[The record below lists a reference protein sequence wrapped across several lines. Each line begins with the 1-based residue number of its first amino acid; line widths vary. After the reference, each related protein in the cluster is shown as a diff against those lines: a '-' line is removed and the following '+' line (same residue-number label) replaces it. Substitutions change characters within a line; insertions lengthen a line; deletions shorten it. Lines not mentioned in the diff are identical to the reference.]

1 MTVYFIGAGPGDPD
15 LITVKGQRL
24 ISQCPVCIYAGSLV
38 PEDVI
43 ATAPDSALV
52 IDSASLHLEEIMGI
66 ISKAHGE
73 GKDVARVHSGDPSI
87 YGAIAEQIE
96 RLKGLEIP
104 YQIIPGVPAFA
115 AAAAAFGQ
123 ELTIPKISQTL
134 ILTRTSMKSTDM
146 PQDEDL
152 AILGASKATL
162 IIHLSVRNSLAIQRK
177 LIPHY
182 GENCPVIIV
191 YRVGWPD
198 QKIIRTDLNS
208 LRDEIRAYKLTR
220 TVLIFVGKSLD
231 PKVIEESA
239 LYDKDHSHILRFKK
253 RPKTDHSS

>member
-15 LITVKGQRL
+15 LITVKGQKL

-43 ATAPDSALV
+43 TSAPEDALV
-52 IDSASLHLEEIMGI
+52 MDSASMNLEEIMEI
-66 ISKAHGE
+66 ITKAHNE
-73 GKDVARVHSGDPSI
+73 GKDIARVHSGDPSI

-96 RLKGLEIP
+96 RLKNLDIPFEIV
-104 YQIIPGVPAFA
+104 PGVPAFA

-146 PQDEDL
+146 PEDEDL
-152 AILGASKATL
+152 AILGASQATL

-177 LIPHY
+177 LIPLY
-182 GENCPVIIV
+182 GEDCPVIIA
-191 YRVGWPD
+191 YRIGWAD
-198 QKIIRTDLNS
+198 QQIIRTNLQS

-231 PKVIEESA
+231 PKIIEESA
-239 LYDKDHSHILRFKK
+239 LYDKNHSHILRFKK
-253 RPKTDHSS
+253 RTSQGQS

>member
-15 LITVKGQRL
+15 LITVKGQKL
-24 ISQCPVCIYAGSLV
+24 IAQCPVCIYAGSLV

-43 ATAPDSALV
+43 TSAPEDALV
-52 IDSASLHLEEIMGI
+52 MDSASMNLEEIMEI
-66 ISKAHGE
+66 ITKAHNE
-73 GKDVARVHSGDPSI
+73 GKDIARVHSGDPSI

-96 RLKGLEIP
+96 RLKNLDIPFEIV
-104 YQIIPGVPAFA
+104 PGVPAFA

-134 ILTRTSMKSTDM
+134 SLTRTSMKSTDM
-146 PQDEDL
+146 PEDEDL

-182 GENCPVIIV
+182 GEDCPVIIA
-191 YRVGWPD
+191 YRIGWTD
-198 QKIIRTDLNS
+198 QQIIRTNLQS
-208 LRDEIRAYKLTR
+208 LRDEIRAYKFTR

-231 PKVIEESA
+231 PKIIEESA
-239 LYDKDHSHILRFKK
+239 LYDKNHSHILRFKK
-253 RPKTDHSS
+253 RTPQDQS

>member
-1 MTVYFIGAGPGDPD
+1 MTVYFIGAGPGAPD
-15 LITVKGQRL
+15 LITVKGQRI
-24 ISQCPVCIYAGSLV
+24 ISHSPVCIYAGSLV

-43 ATAPDSALV
+43 ASAPDNALV
-52 IDSASLHLEEIMGI
+52 IDSAPLHLDEIMDI
-66 ISKAHGE
+66 ITMAHHE

-96 RLKGLEIP
+96 RLKEFDIP
-104 YQIIPGVPAFA
+104 YQIVPGVPAFA

-146 PQDEDL
+146 PEEEDL
-152 AILGASKATL
+152 AILGTSKATL

-182 GENCPVIIV
+182 GENCPVIIA

-208 LRDEIRAYKLTR
+208 LRYEIRASKLTR
-220 TVLIFVGKSLD
+220 TVLIFVGNSLN
-231 PKVIEESA
+231 PKIIEESA
-239 LYDKDHSHILRFKK
+239 LYDKNHTHILRYKK
-253 RPKTDHSS
+253 PSQTNHS

>member
-15 LITVKGQRL
+15 LITVKGHKL

-43 ATAPDSALV
+43 TSAPEDAL
-52 IDSASLHLEEIMGI
+52 IMDSASMNLEEIMEI
-66 ISKAHGE
+66 ITKAHNE
-73 GKDVARVHSGDPSI
+73 GKDIARVHSGDPSI

-96 RLKGLEIP
+96 RLKNLDIPFEIV
-104 YQIIPGVPAFA
+104 PGVPAFA

-146 PQDEDL
+146 PEEEDL

-177 LIPHY
+177 LIPLY
-182 GENCPVIIV
+182 GEDCPVVIA
-191 YRVGWPD
+191 YRIGWAD
-198 QKIIRTDLNS
+198 QQIIRTDLQS
-208 LRDEIRAYKLTR
+208 LRNEIRAYKFTR
-220 TVLIFVGKSLD
+220 TVLIFVGRSLD
-231 PKVIEESA
+231 PKIIEESA
-239 LYDKDHSHILRFKK
+239 LYDKNHSHVLRFKK
-253 RPKTDHSS
+253 RTPQG

>member
-24 ISQCPVCIYAGSLV
+24 IAQCPVCIYAGSLV

-43 ATAPDSALV
+43 ASAPEDAL
-52 IDSASLHLEEIMGI
+52 IMDSASMNLEEIMEI
-66 ISKAHGE
+66 VTKVHNE
-73 GKDVARVHSGDPSI
+73 GKDIARVHSGDPSI

-96 RLKGLEIP
+96 RLKNLDIPFEIV
-104 YQIIPGVPAFA
+104 PGVPAFA

-146 PQDEDL
+146 PEDEDL

-182 GENCPVIIV
+182 GEDCPVIIA
-191 YRVGWPD
+191 YRIGWTD
-198 QKIIRTDLNS
+198 QQIIRTNLQS
-208 LRDEIRAYKLTR
+208 LRDEIRAYKFTR

-231 PKVIEESA
+231 PKIIEESA
-239 LYDKDHSHILRFKK
+239 LYDKNHSHILRFKK
-253 RPKTDHSS
+253 RTPQDQS

>member
-38 PEDVI
+38 PEIVL
-43 ATAPDSALV
+43 AHAPDSALV
-52 IDSASLHLEEIMGI
+52 IDSASLHLEEIMGYI
-66 ISKAHGE
+66 KKAHIE
-73 GKDVARVHSGDPSI
+73 GQDVARVHSGDPSI

-96 RLKGLEIP
+96 YLKVLDIP

-146 PQDEDL
+146 PENEDL
-152 AILGASKATL
+152 AKLGASKATL

-182 GENCPVIIV
+182 GKDCPVIIA
-191 YRVGWPD
+191 YRVGWPE
-198 QKIIRTDLNS
+198 QNIIRTNLES
-208 LRDEIRAYKLTR
+208 LRDEIRASKLTR
-220 TVLIFVGKSLD
+220 TVLIFVGQSLD
-231 PKVIEESA
+231 PEVIEESA

-253 RPKTDHSS
+253 RSQASQSS

>member
-15 LITVKGQRL
+15 LITVKGQKL
-24 ISQCPVCIYAGSLV
+24 IAQCPVCIYAGSLV

-43 ATAPDSALV
+43 TSAPEDALV
-52 IDSASLHLEEIMGI
+52 MDSASMNLEEIMEI
-66 ISKAHGE
+66 ITKAHNE
-73 GKDVARVHSGDPSI
+73 GKDIARVHSGDPSI

-96 RLKGLEIP
+96 RLKNLDIPFEIV
-104 YQIIPGVPAFA
+104 PGVPAFA

-146 PQDEDL
+146 PEDEDL

-177 LIPHY
+177 LIPLY
-182 GENCPVIIV
+182 GEDCPVVIA
-191 YRVGWPD
+191 YRIGWAD
-198 QKIIRTDLNS
+198 QQIIRTDLQS
-208 LRDEIRAYKLTR
+208 LRDEIRTYKLTR

-231 PKVIEESA
+231 PKIIEESA
-239 LYDKDHSHILRFKK
+239 LYDKNHSHIL
-253 RPKTDHSS
+253 

>member
-24 ISQCPVCIYAGSLV
+24 IAQCPVCIYAGSLV

-43 ATAPDSALV
+43 TSAPEDALV
-52 IDSASLHLEEIMGI
+52 MDSASMNLEEIMEI
-66 ISKAHGE
+66 IAKAHDE
-73 GKDVARVHSGDPSI
+73 GKDIARVHSGDPSI

-96 RLKGLEIP
+96 RLKNLDIPFEIV
-104 YQIIPGVPAFA
+104 PGVPAFA

-146 PQDEDL
+146 PEDEDL

-182 GENCPVIIV
+182 GEDCPVIIA
-191 YRVGWPD
+191 YRIGWTD
-198 QKIIRTDLNS
+198 QQIIRTNLQS
-208 LRDEIRAYKLTR
+208 LRDEIRAYKFTR

-231 PKVIEESA
+231 PKIIEESA
-239 LYDKDHSHILRFKK
+239 LYDKNHSHILRFKK
-253 RPKTDHSS
+253 RTPQDQS